1 MCACVCIYIY
11 ICVCVY
17 TILYMYILYI
27 YMYIYIIIMSVCVY
41 IVVHTGIDSESP
53 SAFLAPGRWS
63 QGPPHPRT
71 PARRE
76 STPWHWE
83 KMGGFWE
90 TGAVWDECPRLNWDC
105 PTLGWKIFW
114 KIFSNFSVWKMRPKK
129 YVLGLKN
136 ADRFGSSLKWN
147 RLPDSWRSLSNIRM
161 ICILCVYIYMLSIMY
176 IWYMYVM

>member
-1 MCACVCIYIY
+1 M
-11 ICVCVY
+11 
-17 TILYMYILYI
+17 
-27 YMYIYIIIMSVCVY
+27 Y

-76 STPWHWE
+76 YTPWHWE

-114 KIFSNFSVWKMRPKK
+114 KIFSNFSVENAAEKIC
-129 YVLGLKN
+129 LGLK
-136 ADRFGSSLKWN
+136 KM
-147 RLPDSWRSLSNIRM
+147 PTDSVQAWSETDCQIRGGA
-161 ICILCVYIYMLSIMY
+161 LATSEWYVYYVYIYICSALCIYDICM
-176 IWYMYVM
+176 